1 MWEGGGEGEL
11 GSRGAGIALLIGR
24 IRHPPTL
31 HAGRV
36 LPQEPRAAFLVQ
48 AWRLATGYWRLGGR
62 VGGQATS
69 PKPQAPGGWAGGSP
83 ARPLRAL

>member
-36 LPQEPRAAFLVQ
+36 LPHEPRATGTGTGYWL
-48 AWRLATGYWRLGGR
+48 LATGYWVLGTGYWLGGR
-62 VGGQATS
+62 QPS
-69 PKPQAPGGWAGGSP
+69 PPSP
-83 ARPLRAL
+83 VTVR